1 MRQRQIAALVAEALG
16 TFVLVVVVLNVTRY
30 GLPLFTALAAGLTVA
45 AFTSAV
51 GKVSGGHFNPA
62 ITLGFLSLRKISFVR
77 AIAYLVVQVAG
88 AVAAWQ
94 LYQYLTGRTLTNAT
108 TAFEWKIFIA
118 EAIGA
123 LVFGFA
129 FASVVSQKVEGWQA
143 AATIGTGLFLGLTV
157 AGLGSAAILNPA
169 VAVGVRS
176 FDVNYFLGPI
186 IGAVIG
192 MYLHTYAVAGA
203 SFRRVKLASSS
214 PTFATKSASAKKAV
228 AKKQPAKKNTKK

>member
-1 MRQRQIAALVAEALG
+1 MKQRQIAALVAEALG
-16 TFVLVVVVLNVTRY
+16 TFVLVAVVLNVTRY
-30 GLPLFTALAAGLTVA
+30 GLPLFTAMAAGLTVA

-62 ITLGFLSLRKISFVR
+62 ITLGFLSLRRVSFVR

-94 LYQYLTGRTLTNAT
+94 LYEYLTGRTLTNAT
-108 TAFEWKIFIA
+108 TPFDWKILIA

-123 LVFGFA
+123 VVFGFA

-186 IGAVIG
+186 IGVIVG
-192 MYLHTYAVAGA
+192 MYAYTYAVAGRTG
-203 SFRRVKLASSS
+203 STVKTVSTA
-214 PTFATKSASAKKAV
+214 PVAAKTA
-228 AKKQPAKKNTKK
+228 PAKKVSPKKKPAKKTTKK